1 MSKKFYARLLTLL
14 SLSILTLAGCTEED
28 TDQEETADTEQEQ
41 PAHSESGDDTDATE
55 DQEDANDSD
64 DEEGDE
70 TDEDVSEETEEDDS
84 EETASAFGNQENVRY
99 ISADRLTVRSE
110 GSSESAEMGS
120 LRKGNEVRVT
130 EEIEADDAVWYQIE
144 HHNPSLNE
152 GWVSS
157 EFTTDDL
164 NELHQLTDFSNEEMN
179 EFFASPTL
187 FEDHTVVAYYG
198 HPNSEIMGI
207 VGRHPVEELL
217 DLVSETAEEYDE
229 LLDDKGTV
237 PAVYLVYGTVQPGG
251 DVFKMDYDL
260 VLSYIE
266 AAYERG
272 ILVYIDHQMGRH
284 HPTYSI
290 QEIQSFLRYPNVQ
303 LALDPEWRTER
314 PMQEVG
320 HITGTELN
328 EVQEIMQAYIEDNE
342 IQGTRQ
348 FVFHQFV
355 EKMIHDVE
363 DASAD
368 YEPVL
373 LVHNTSGWGAPE
385 GKRATHDRVAEATN
399 IPYKGF
405 KLWYYYSDRP
415 GVHYDNPLMTPEEVM
430 DLDPQPG
437 LVIYQ

>member
-1 MSKKFYARLLTLL
+1 MTNKWHARLLTLL
-14 SLSILTLAGCTEED
+14 SLSVLTLSGCPEEEPAQEESGQMEQEKQARSETVSESDETETQEKDADYDEGEESGEEVPEED
-28 TDQEETADTEQEQ
+28 EVEA
-41 PAHSESGDDTDATE
+41 P
-55 DQEDANDSD
+55 
-64 DEEGDE
+64 
-70 TDEDVSEETEEDDS
+70 VSS
-84 EETASAFGNQENVRY
+84 FGNQENVRY
-99 ISADRLTVRSE
+99 ITADRLTIRSE
-110 GSSESAEMGS
+110 GSAESVELGS
-120 LRKGNEVRVT
+120 LRKGNEVRIT
-130 EEIEADDAVWYQIE
+130 DEIKEEDLTWYQIE
-144 HHNPSLNE
+144 HHNLALNE

-157 EFTTDDL
+157 EFTTGDL
-164 NELHQLTDFSNEEMN
+164 NDLHQLTDFSDEERN
-179 EFFASPTL
+179 DFFASPAL

-217 DLVSETAEEYDE
+217 NLVTKTAETYDA
-229 LLDDKGTV
+229 LLNDKKTI

-251 DVFKMDYDL
+251 EVFKMDYDL
-260 VLSYIE
+260 ALSYIE

-290 QEIQSFLRYPNVQ
+290 QEIQSFLRYPNVH

-328 EVQEIMQAYIEDNE
+328 EVQEIMKAYIEDNE

-355 EKMIHDVE
+355 EKMIRDVE
-363 DASAD
+363 AASSD
-368 YEPVL
+368 FDPVL
-373 LVHNTSGWGAPE
+373 LVHNTSGWGTPE

-399 IPYKGF
+399 IPNKGF
-405 KLWYYYSDRP
+405 KLWYHFSDRP
-415 GVHYDNPLMTPEEVM
+415 GVHYDRPLMTPEEVM

-437 LVIYQ
+437 LIIYQ

>member
-1 MSKKFYARLLTLL
+1 MSKKLYARLLTLT
-14 SLSILTLAGCTEED
+14 SLFLFALAGCTEE
-28 TDQEETADTEQEQ
+28 ETTPEDSAGTEQQADSEPGTETVESEGEQ
-41 PAHSESGDDTDATE
+41 EAADSG
-55 DQEDANDSD
+55 
-64 DEEGDE
+64 EG
-70 TDEDVSEETEEDDS
+70 DDS
-84 EETASAFGNQENVRY
+84 EDESSDEVEDADEDEEEETISGFGNQENVRY
-99 ISADRLTVRSE
+99 ITADRLTIRAE
-110 GSSESAEMGS
+110 GSSESADLGS
-120 LRKGNEVRVT
+120 LRKGNEVRIT
-130 EEIEADDAVWYQIE
+130 EETEEDDVVWYQIE

-164 NELHQLTDFSNEEMN
+164 NELHQLTEFNDEELN
-179 EFFASPTL
+179 EFYASPTL
-187 FEDHTVVAYYG
+187 FEDHTVIAYYG

-207 VGRHPVEELL
+207 VGRHPVDELL
-217 DLVSETAEEYDE
+217 DLVTETADEYDE
-229 LLDDKGTV
+229 ILEDKGTI

-251 DVFKMDYDL
+251 EVFKMDYDL

-328 EVQEIMQAYIEDNE
+328 EVQEIMQDYIEDNE

-363 DASAD
+363 DASSD
-368 YEPVL
+368 FDPVL

>member
-1 MSKKFYARLLTLL
+1 MSNKLYARLLTIM
-14 SLSILTLAGCTEED
+14 SLSFLTLAACDEED
-28 TDQEETADTEQEQ
+28 NSQEDTVGTEQQ
-41 PAHSESGDDTDATE
+41 AD
-55 DQEDANDSD
+55 N
-64 DEEGDE
+64 EEVTE
-70 TDEDVSEETEEDDS
+70 TDESEDDQEASDSDEEDESEDESLEETEE
-84 EETASAFGNQENVRY
+84 EEEEEVVSGFGNQENVRY

-110 GSSESAEMGS
+110 GSSESAELGS
-120 LRKGNEVRVT
+120 LRKGNEVRIT
-130 EEIEADDAVWYQIE
+130 DEMEEDDVVWYQIE

-157 EFTTDDL
+157 EFSTDDL
-164 NELHQLTDFSNEEMN
+164 NDLHQQTDFTNEEMN
-179 EFFASPTL
+179 ELFASPTL

-207 VGRHPVEELL
+207 VGRHPVDELL
-217 DLVSETAEEYDE
+217 DLVTETAEEYDE
-229 LLDDKGTV
+229 LLDDKGTI

-290 QEIQSFLRYPNVQ
+290 QEILSFLRYPNVQ

-328 EVQEIMQAYIEDNE
+328 EVQEIMKEYIEDNE

-363 DASAD
+363 DASSD
-368 YEPVL
+368 FDPVL

-430 DLDPQPG
+430 NLDPQPG